1 MEDKYKSLLGEIKNP
16 ESGKSLAEEAR
27 ILSVQQKETDLYV
40 KYKRDGISPTQKR
53 EIETQILNV
62 LAPYFSSEKISITTV
77 SETSQDIYKNINPG
91 NISPVN
97 AAPKSPVANAEI
109 KVGHG
114 TSAGKKPVPNVK
126 KVIAVASG
134 KGGVGKSTFTVN
146 LALALKNKGFK
157 VGIIDADI
165 YGPSV
170 PMLLGKR
177 DSKPKVNDQ
186 RKILPIESNGLQ
198 FISFGL
204 FIEENDPV
212 IWRGPMLGGVL
223 NQFLFDVDWSGCD
236 YLILDLPPGTGDI
249 QLSMVQNTVVD
260 GAIII
265 STPQD
270 VALLDA
276 KKGLQM
282 FKKVNVPIIG
292 MVENM
297 SSFICDGCG
306 KSHQIF
312 GHAGVANAVRELE
325 TDFLGSIPLEIDL
338 RLGSDRG
345 EPYMNNPQF
354 KDRPVWKAFE
364 DVSNKVHDY
373 FYGEKKAGFFSKIFK

>member
-1 MEDKYKSLLGEIKNP
+1 MNETYLNLIAHIKNP
-16 ESGKSLAEEAR
+16 ETQKTLKDEGRFITVEE
-27 ILSVQQKETDLYV
+27 KNGDLFI
-40 KYKRDGISPTQKR
+40 KYKRDGISPVQKK
-53 EIETQILNV
+53 EIESQFLTALSS
-62 LAPYFSSEKISITTV
+62 YFSPEKITITTI
-77 SETSQDIYKNINPG
+77 SETNQDVFKSVPDQKSSNYSGVTP
-91 NISPVN
+91 P
-97 AAPKSPVANAEI
+97 AAQAEL

-114 TSAGKKPVPNVK
+114 TNTGKKPVPNVK
-126 KVIAVASG
+126 KLIAVASG
-134 KGGVGKSTFTVN
+134 KGGVGKSTFSVN
-146 LALALKNKGFK
+146 LALTLKNKGFK

-170 PMLLGKR
+170 PMLLGRR
-177 DSKPKVNDQ
+177 DAKPKVNDA
-186 RKILPIESNGLQ
+186 RKIIPVEAFGIS

-223 NQFLFDVDWSGCD
+223 NQFLFDVDWNGLD

-249 QLSMVQNTVVD
+249 QLSMVQNTVID
-260 GAIII
+260 GAIVI

-282 FKKVNVPIIG
+282 FKKVNVPVIG

-306 KSHQIF
+306 KSHHIF
-312 GHAGVANAVRELE
+312 GHGGVEQAVKEIDS
-325 TDFLGSIPLEIDL
+325 TYLGSIPLELEL
-338 RLGSDRG
+338 RTGSDKG
-345 EPYMNNPQF
+345 EPYMANFNF
-354 KDRPVWKAFE
+354 EGRPVWKSYMGIADKIHESFTA
-364 DVSNKVHDY
+364 
-373 FYGEKKAGFFSKIFK
+373 EKKNSFFSKIFK